1 MGVPSPQRFCY
12 LVVNGGSASEL
23 WVFMFS
29 MKWGAK
35 AHEKLHQHLE
45 IGELLA
51 FQGGQ
56 TMQKLGFKV

>member
-1 MGVPSPQRFCY
+1 
-12 LVVNGGSASEL
+12 
-23 WVFMFS
+23 MFS

-45 IGELLA
+45 IGKLLA